1 MRIDQIATLGLK
13 FFWAEAEGVTA
24 KAGTSHWQHCLLL
37 AGQCSLT
44 LLSLDIE
51 YSLMSAC
58 LEWPEPGA
66 ELQ

>member
-51 YSLMSAC
+51 Y
-58 LEWPEPGA
+58 P
-66 ELQ
+66 